1 MEGWTME
8 LTQIKAGSVT
18 MEFDPDE
25 AALLAAACRIAHF
38 YADEAGCTLVDNPL
52 EALGGAEATSLA
64 LAGYAA
70 MFEAGMTA
78 SVALWNVSAREIPN
92 ISLTGLRKRGTGW
105 RKTPPDKEPARTESA
120 VAS

>member
-1 MEGWTME
+1 MQY
-8 LTQIKAGSVT
+8 TQIKDGSMT

-38 YADEAGCTLVDNPL
+38 YADEPGCTLVDNPL
-52 EALGGAEATSLA
+52 DALGGAEATSLA

-78 SVALWNVSAREIPN
+78 SVALWNVSVREIPN
-92 ISLTGLRKRGTGW
+92 INLTALRKRGTGW
-105 RKTPPDKEPARTESA
+105 RKTPPDQEPTRTETEVGDVS
-120 VAS
+120 